1 MANIVGFYN
10 VALAKTLKTF
20 VLLGKLNYWNLG
32 PFLSTRQSHNYL
44 SFSRRLDCYDFNL

>member
-1 MANIVGFYN
+1 MPNIVGFYN

-32 PFLSTRQSHNYL
+32 PFFIHKTVTQLSIYL
-44 SFSRRLDCYDFNL
+44 FLDV